1 MPTQN
6 PAAPADMAHWR
17 IGEAARR
24 SGVLA
29 ANMRYYEKEG
39 LLSPGGRDG
48 NSYRL
53 YSDAD
58 VHRLRF
64 IRRSRDLGFTV
75 EQIGGL
81 LDLWSDRS
89 RASSDVKSFALEHV
103 QRLKEKMAEIE
114 AMVRTLESLADH
126 CHGDDRPEC
135 PIIEGLAEDD
145 GDSLRPKRREPQRF
159 GRPGG
164 QSARPHGAGAAKVT
178 H

>member
-1 MPTQN
+1 MN
-6 PAAPADMAHWR
+6 
-17 IGEAARR
+17 IGRASKL
-24 SGVLA
+24 SGVSTK
-29 ANMRYYEKEG
+29 MIRYYEQTG
-39 LLSPGGRDG
+39 LIPKAARHNSGYRD
-48 NSYRL
+48 YD
-53 YSDAD
+53 DAD

-89 RASSDVKSFALEHV
+89 RASSDVKSFALGHIE
-103 QRLKEKMAEIE
+103 RLKEKMTEIE

-135 PIIEGLAEDD
+135 PIIDGLAEND
-145 GDSLRPKRREPQRF
+145 GDSLRPRRREPQRF

-164 QSARPHGAGAAKVT
+164 QSARHHGGAAKVT
-178 H
+178 L